1 LAWRISDHFEVAST
15 AILFREAAASSIG
28 VSEPPKLFTD
38 GGVENLNAI
47 VDALIASGLIKRVLA
62 ETDVTFSNS
71 MIEAWWRILKH
82 NWLVLNK
89 LDSVATVRRLAAFY
103 IEQHN
108 SVMPHAAFSRQT
120 PDEMY
125 FGTGSEVSV
134 KLEAGREEARKRR
147 MESNRATGCGVCAA
161 KETAA

>member
-71 MIEAWWRILKH
+71 TP
-82 NWLVLNK
+82 
-89 LDSVATVRRLAAFY
+89 SRR
-103 IEQHN
+103 
-108 SVMPHAAFSRQT
+108 
-120 PDEMY
+120 
-125 FGTGSEVSV
+125 
-134 KLEAGREEARKRR
+134 
-147 MESNRATGCGVCAA
+147 CAA
-161 KETAA
+161 SPRSTSSSTTP